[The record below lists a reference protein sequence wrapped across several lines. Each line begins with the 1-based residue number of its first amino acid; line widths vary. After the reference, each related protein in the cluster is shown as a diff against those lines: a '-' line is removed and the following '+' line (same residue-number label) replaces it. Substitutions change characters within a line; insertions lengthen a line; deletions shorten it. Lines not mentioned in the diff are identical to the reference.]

1 MEIYKGAEAFVD
13 VLNSFGVEYIF
24 FNPGIDTVPLQ
35 VTVSRLRNEGKKAPG
50 LVLCLDESVAMAAAY
65 GHYGISGKP
74 QVVLVHREL
83 GTLQVGGQMHNAY
96 FGRVPVMLCAGSL
109 APTNRVTWT
118 GEPYNPCYMT
128 RNCVK
133 WDYEMS
139 SRDDIAEIAW
149 KALETAY
156 SEPRAPVYLSTS
168 VDAYGGGGSHFSIP
182 LRQAVPQKTPDPEAL
197 RKAAEILL
205 AAEKP
210 LILAGNSGRYPETV
224 NALIELAEILGAR
237 VINSTVR
244 VSFPT
249 SHPLCAGVDPIGG
262 GTRDTAGY
270 FSAAD
275 ALLLIEYDL
284 PYAPFPLKPA
294 ERAKI
299 VTIDLDLSK
308 KAFPLWGHSAEVFIE
323 SESYPA
329 IRGLIKVINQIL
341 TEEKRRAIQEQV
353 IQLKSEH
360 QHLKSERIAKAKS
373 RSSQKPISPDW
384 LCHRLGEMIHEDTI
398 IVNQV
403 ITQSSSVFEQIARS
417 LPGTWLGCAGG
428 SIGWALGAAL
438 GAKLAAPQKNVVS
451 LMGDGAFIWGCP
463 TATLWTAGSYQAPF
477 LSVIFNNQSYG
488 AIKGL
493 VNRAYGE
500 EGLSAKQAFD
510 CGVEI
515 APPPDYAMIARAC
528 GAYGRTVQEPD
539 ELIEAFREG
548 FREVEGGRCAV
559 LDIRLV

>member
-1 MEIYKGAEAFVD
+1 MPV
-13 VLNSFGVEYIF
+13 
-24 FNPGIDTVPLQ
+24 Q
-35 VTVSRLRNEGKKAPG
+35 VTISRLRSEGRKAPG

-96 FGRVPVMLCAGSL
+96 FGHIPVLLCAGSL

-139 SRDDIAEIAW
+139 SRDDITEIAW

-156 SEPRAPVYLSTS
+156 ADPRAPVYLSTS
-168 VDAYGGGGSHFSIP
+168 IDAYGGNGSLFNIP
-182 LRQAVPQKTPDPEAL
+182 VRQVTPRKAPDPQML
-197 RKAAEILL
+197 KKAAEILL

-210 LILAGNSGRYPETV
+210 LILAGNSGRHPEAV
-224 NALIELAEILGAR
+224 NALIELAETLGAR

-299 VTIDLDLSK
+299 VTVDLDVSK
-308 KAFPLWGHSAEVFIE
+308 KDFPMWGHSAEVFIE
-323 SESYPA
+323 SESFPA
-329 IRGLIKVINQIL
+329 IQGLTGAIREIL
-341 TEEKRRAIQEQV
+341 TEEKCRAIKQRV

-360 QHLKSERIAKAKS
+360 QRIKNERIAKAES

-384 LCHRLGEMIHEDTI
+384 LCHCLAGMIQEDTI

-403 ITQSSSVFEQIARS
+403 ITQSSSVFEQIDRS

-438 GAKLAAPQKNVVS
+438 GAKLAAPQKAVVT

-477 LSVIFNNQSYG
+477 LSIIFNNQSYG

-493 VNRAYGE
+493 VHRAYGE
-500 EGLSAKQAFD
+500 KGLSARQAFD

-515 APPPDYAMIARAC
+515 APPPDYALIARAC
-528 GAYGRTVQEPD
+528 GAYGRTVNGPD
-539 ELIEAFREG
+539 EVMEALKEG
-548 FREVEGGRCAV
+548 FKEVDGGRCAV
-559 LDIRLV
+559 LDIRLA